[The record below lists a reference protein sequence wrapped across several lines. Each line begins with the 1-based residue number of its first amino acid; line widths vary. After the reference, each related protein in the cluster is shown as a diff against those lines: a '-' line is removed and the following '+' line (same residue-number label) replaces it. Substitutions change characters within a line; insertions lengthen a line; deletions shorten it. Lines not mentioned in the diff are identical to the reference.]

1 VIGLDVEWA
10 AQLHVR
16 QSKRKYSSVLRPRVE
31 GDDDDDDDDD
41 GEDDDYDGDDGDG
54 RVDNDSSKSR
64 GDGASTGDGSGVGGS
79 DRSSRSTSSTSS
91 STGSANSAAGGTIK
105 RGTAQFKAGK
115 KGQSRRRDRQGG
127 GSKPTAATLQLASQ
141 HSVAVIDIT
150 TLSASVEGRASLVK
164 HVGALLRDP
173 SVTKLGFGV
182 GQDLSVLARAIR
194 NSGGVGGGGSVF
206 SAEENAEEKKGG
218 REDADFS
225 SPNGASSSAATSTAL
240 DQAAASAAAAAAAA
254 ASGAASGTARIAI
267 SLKAVLSVNY

>member
-31 GDDDDDDDDD
+31 GDDDDDDD

-64 GDGASTGDGSGVGGS
+64 GDGASTVDSSGVGGS
-79 DRSSRSTSSTSS
+79 DRSS
-91 STGSANSAAGGTIK
+91 TGSANSVAGGTIK

-182 GQDLSVLARAIR
+182 GQDLSVL
-194 NSGGVGGGGSVF
+194 
-206 SAEENAEEKKGG
+206 E
-218 REDADFS
+218 
-225 SPNGASSSAATSTAL
+225 T
-240 DQAAASAAAAAAAA
+240 AAAAWAAAAAC
-254 ASGAASGTARIAI
+254 
-267 SLKAVLSVNY
+267 